1 MGIGLVG
8 TGRDSL
14 ESGCGMQTPSPIPVA
29 APLHVSLAPT
39 GEPSYPESF
48 SPNHA
53 FSSHSCSSVAIPGTA
68 STDAVCTSVLP
79 TWKVARGPATTRSQH
94 MEPTLGPSTAPST
107 FFLLPKVPS
116 PPSSPV
122 EQPNAGNISL
132 PIGKSQEVPFILA
145 PSLLS

>member
-1 MGIGLVG
+1 MKEG
-8 TGRDSL
+8 
-14 ESGCGMQTPSPIPVA
+14 VA
-29 APLHVSLAPT
+29 CKLPPLSQLLCPLHVSLAPR

-48 SPNHA
+48 SLNHA
-53 FSSHSCSSVAIPGTA
+53 FSRSCSSVAIPGTA
-68 STDAVCTSVLP
+68 LTDAVCTSVLP
-79 TWKVARGPATTRSQH
+79 TRKVARGPATTRSQH

-107 FFLLPKVPS
+107 FLLLPKVPS

-122 EQPNAGNISL
+122 EQPNRGNISL

>member
-1 MGIGLVG
+1 MGIGWVG
-8 TGRDSL
+8 TGRNSL
-14 ESGCGMQTPSPIPVA
+14 ESGRGVQTPSAIPVA

-53 FSSHSCSSVAIPGTA
+53 FSSRSCSSVAIPGTA

-79 TWKVARGPATTRSQH
+79 TRKVARGPATTRSQH

-122 EQPNAGNISL
+122 EQPNTGNISL